1 MLAMVDDLNDG
12 FHQLDEKSRPPSSD
26 LIQRRK
32 VIRHLISE
40 LVHQN
45 DAKSGADSAPH
56 ILQLGNS
63 LRQQISTE
71 ARK

>member
-1 MLAMVDDLNDG
+1 MLALVDDLNDG
-12 FHQLDEKSRPPSSD
+12 VHQLEEKSRPPSSD

-40 LVHQN
+40 LVHQT